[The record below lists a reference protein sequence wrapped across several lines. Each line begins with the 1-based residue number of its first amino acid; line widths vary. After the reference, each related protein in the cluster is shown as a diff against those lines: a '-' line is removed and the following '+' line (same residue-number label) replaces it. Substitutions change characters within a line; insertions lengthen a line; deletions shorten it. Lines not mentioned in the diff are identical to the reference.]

1 MRITEQRL
9 RSIIREVISEA
20 FTTPEGLTVELGSPE
35 HIAELQREL
44 DELAFIRDRHHRTSK
59 QRERLTRAMEVVRT
73 ELKKAKRLSE
83 LLQDGDT

>member
-20 FTTPEGLTVELGSPE
+20 FITPEGLTVELGSPE

-44 DELAFIRDRHHRTSK
+44 DELAFIRDRYSRTSK
-59 QRERLTRAMEVVRT
+59 QRERMTRAMGAVRD
-73 ELKKAKRLSE
+73 ELKKAKRLSK

>member
-20 FTTPEGLTVELGSPE
+20 FTTPEGLTVESGSEE

-59 QRERLTRAMEVVRT
+59 QRERFTRAMEVIRK
-73 ELKKAKRLSE
+73 ELKKAKRLSK
-83 LLQDGDT
+83 LLQDADA

>member
-20 FTTPEGLTVELGSPE
+20 FTTPEGLTVEEGSPE

-44 DELAFIRDRHHRTSK
+44 AELAFIRDRHHRTSK
-59 QRERLTRAMEVVRT
+59 QSERITRAMGVVRA
-73 ELKKAKRLSE
+73 ELKKAKHLSK
-83 LLQDGDT
+83 LLQDGDS